1 MQKLHNYIENINRLF
16 QTGDA
21 TEHTYRGTFEV
32 LLNNI
37 IDNKDIVVANEPTRI
52 VNVGAPDYSIKKKD
66 IPIGY
71 IEAKD
76 IGADDLEGKKKN
88 KEQFDRY
95 KNAFDNLII
104 TDYMDFW
111 FYKSGELTNKI
122 KIAKIEDNKIVALE
136 ENFLLFINNIKSFTT
151 QISQT
156 ITSPSKLAKM
166 MAGKARLLQNVIERA
181 IISEDE
187 SDANNSLR
195 EQLEVF
201 KATLIHDI
209 TPESFADIY
218 AQTIAYGMFAARLHD
233 DTMDTFSR
241 QEAVFLIPKSNPFL
255 RGLFNYVSGAEC
267 DDRIIWIIDSLAEI
281 FLATDVKKLLDGF
294 SQKSGMND
302 PIIHFYETFLS
313 EYNPALR
320 KSRGVWYTPQAV
332 VNFIVRACDEVLKD
346 EFDLSDGLSD
356 ETKIKI
362 KVDDI
367 NAGYTKSGQK
377 IKKELEVHKVQ
388 ILDPATGTG
397 TFLAETI
404 KFIKKDFWG
413 GSWSSYVEE
422 HLIPRLN
429 GFELLMASYAMAH
442 LKLDLLL
449 LETGYKPSKE
459 QKRFNIFLTNSLE
472 EHHEQSGNLFA
483 SYLANESK
491 EADRVKKDVPVMVVM
506 GNPPY
511 SGESSNKN
519 DFIDKLLEDY
529 KKESD
534 GRKLQEK
541 NSKWLNDDYVKF
553 IRYSES
559 YIEKNEEGILGF
571 ITNHSYIDNPTFR
584 GMRYHLLKTFDKIY
598 IIDLHGNSKKK
609 ELCPDGSKD
618 ENIFD
623 IMQGVAIIIAI
634 KKKQKSKK
642 LAELYLCDIYGK
654 RDFKYHYLEKNS
666 LKSLPFEKIDYREPD
681 FYFFK
686 QNLELEEEYIKN
698 IDLNLLFPINGVG
711 ITTAHDSLAYQYK
724 REDVEEVVK
733 NIYELSCEDIKNKY
747 NKVSWDSRDGKVEF
761 CKKSIMQT
769 GINNEL
775 FVQVNFRPF
784 DYRWTYYTGIS
795 KGFIGWP
802 VEQVMKHFINKKN
815 IGLVFS
821 RQSIKHWNNIFITEL
836 IGEFN
841 LTGSAGSLGSGY
853 YHPLYLYPDENSLT
867 NEPVPNFNMDIIKDI
882 EKSLNLNFGNW
893 TLVQSLEKAGGTEV
907 PLPKEKIGVSEVLL
921 PKKEF
926 QALDLFDYIYAVL
939 HSPNYR
945 EKYKEFLKIDFPR
958 VPYPKPETFW
968 QLVSLGGKL
977 RSLHLLEDTSIDERI
992 IDIKGEGELL
1002 IKNSLNKKDFSIEDE
1017 KVELRL
1023 NDEVSVVN
1031 IPLVAWE
1038 FYIGGYQPAQ
1048 KWLKDRVGRV
1058 LNRADMKHYNRIINA
1073 LCKTDLI
1080 MKKIDEVL

>member
-16 QTGDA
+16 TTGNA
-21 TEHTYRGTFEV
+21 REHSYRGDLQD
-32 LLNNI
+32 LLNKI
-37 IDNKDIVVANEPTRI
+37 IDDKDIVVTNEPARI
-52 VNVGAPDYSIKKKD
+52 VNVGAPDYSITKKD

-76 IGADDLEGKKKN
+76 IN
-88 KEQFDRY
+88 KPLNSKDYTEQFDRY
-95 KNAFDNLII
+95 KNALDNLII

-111 FYKSGELTNKI
+111 FYKSGELINKI
-122 KIAKIEDNKIVALE
+122 KIAKIEDNKIVAVE
-136 ENFLLFINNIKSFTT
+136 ENFTLFINSIKSFTT

-233 DTMDTFSR
+233 TTMNTFTR

-377 IKKELEVHKVQ
+377 IKKEIEVHKVQ

-511 SGESSNKN
+511 SGHSSNKN

-534 GRKLQEK
+534 GSKLKEK
-541 NSKWLNDDYVKF
+541 NPKWLNDDYVKF

-559 YIEKNEEGILGF
+559 YIEKNQEGVLGF
-571 ITNHSYIDNPTFR
+571 ITNNSYINNPTFR

-598 IIDLHGNSKKK
+598 VIDLHGDSKKK
-609 ELCPDGSKD
+609 ETAPDGSKD
-618 ENIFD
+618 ENVFD

-634 KKKQKSKK
+634 KKKQKNKK
-642 LAELYLCDIYGK
+642 LVELYLCDIYGK
-654 RDFKYHYLEKNS
+654 RDFKYGFLTENS
-666 LKSLPFEKIDYREPD
+666 LKSLPFEKIEFKEPD
-681 FYFFK
+681 FYFKSQNFQKLIEYEKNFK
-686 QNLELEEEYIKN
+686 I
-698 IDLNLLFPINGVG
+698 
-711 ITTAHDSLAYQYK
+711 
-724 REDVEEVVK
+724 
-733 NIYELSCEDIKNKY
+733 
-747 NKVSWDSRDGKVEF
+747 
-761 CKKSIMQT
+761 
-769 GINNEL
+769 NEL
-775 FVQVNFRPF
+775 FTINSAGIVTARDGLVIDENEHKLKDRILNFYEDKEMILKENENFKIDKIRNNFSFDEKYIKMISHRIFDNKFIYYHSPF
-784 DYRWTYYTGIS
+784 IERDR
-795 KGFIGWP
+795 FN
-802 VEQVMKHFINKKN
+802 VMKHFNKNNLGIAISRQCQDDWKHIFISKN
-815 IGLVFS
+815 ITDL
-821 RQSIKHWNNIFITEL
+821 
-836 IGEFN
+836 N
-841 LTGSAGSLGSGY
+841 LTGTAGKFGSGY
-853 YHPLYLYPDENSLT
+853 LCPLYLYPDENSLT
-867 NEPVPNFNMDIIKDI
+867 NERTPN
-882 EKSLNLNFGNW
+882 LNLEIVNEIE
-893 TLVQSLEKAGGTEV
+893 EKLA
-907 PLPKEKIGVSEVLL
+907 LKFLNEKIEDSTTFAPIDIL
-921 PKKEF
+921 
-926 QALDLFDYIYAVL
+926 DYIYAVL
-939 HSPNYR
+939 HSPSYR

-977 RSLHLLEDTSIDERI
+977 RSLHLLEDTSLDERI

-1023 NDEVSVVN
+1023 NDEVSIVN

-1058 LNRADMKHYNRIINA
+1058 LSRADMKHYNRIINA

>member
-1 MQKLHNYIENINRLF
+1 
-16 QTGDA
+16 
-21 TEHTYRGTFEV
+21 
-32 LLNNI
+32 
-37 IDNKDIVVANEPTRI
+37 
-52 VNVGAPDYSIKKKD
+52 
-66 IPIGY
+66 
-71 IEAKD
+71 
-76 IGADDLEGKKKN
+76 
-88 KEQFDRY
+88 
-95 KNAFDNLII
+95 
-104 TDYMDFW
+104 
-111 FYKSGELTNKI
+111 
-122 KIAKIEDNKIVALE
+122 
-136 ENFLLFINNIKSFTT
+136 
-151 QISQT
+151 
-156 ITSPSKLAKM
+156 M
-166 MAGKARLLQNVIERA
+166 MAGKARLLQNVLERA
-181 IISEDE
+181 IKSEDE
-187 SDANNSLR
+187 SDANNSIR

-404 KFIKKDFWG
+404 NFIKKDFWG

-449 LETGYKPSKE
+449 LESGYKPSKE

-511 SGESSNKN
+511 AVSSSNKN
-519 DFIDKLLEDY
+519 EWIQNLIADY
-529 KKESD
+529 KKD
-534 GRKLQEK
+534 
-541 NSKWLNDDYVKF
+541 LNERNIQPLSDDYIKF
-553 IRYSES
+553 IRYGQH
-559 YIEKNEEGILGF
+559 YIEKNGEGILAYISNNSF
-571 ITNHSYIDNPTFR
+571 IDGIIHR
-584 GMRYHLLKTFDKIY
+584 QMRKSLLECFDKIY
-598 IIDLHGNSKKK
+598 ILDLHGNAKKK
-609 ELCPDGSKD
+609 EVSPDGSKD
-618 ENIFD
+618 ENVFD
-623 IMQGVAIIIAI
+623 IMQGVSINIFI

-642 LAELYLCDIYGK
+642 LADVYHYDLYGK
-654 RDFKYHYLEKNS
+654 RDFKYIFLDDNS
-666 LKSLPFEKIDYREPD
+666 LKTLKLDKLDYGEPNYFFVKKNFTEIKEYEKGFKLDELFLNNGTGFETQQDDLVISIDEYEIDNKKQELDNIVLKNEKIIR
-681 FYFFK
+681 
-686 QNLELEEEYIKN
+686 I
-698 IDLNLLFPINGVG
+698 I
-711 ITTAHDSLAYQYK
+711 S
-724 REDVEEVVK
+724 
-733 NIYELSCEDIKNKY
+733 DIKNATIE
-747 NKVSWDSRDGKVEF
+747 KV
-761 CKKSIMQT
+761 
-769 GINNEL
+769 L
-775 FVQVNFRPF
+775 FKLF
-784 DYRWTYYTGIS
+784 DYRYSLYS
-795 KGFIGWP
+795 KNSSGVMGRPKYELLKNMLKENFALLTTRLGTDGFT
-802 VEQVMKHFINKKN
+802 
-815 IGLVFS
+815 
-821 RQSIKHWNNIFITEL
+821 IFIS
-836 IGEFN
+836 N
-841 LTGSAGSLGSGY
+841 LPTAHKSATAY
-853 YHPLYLYPDENSLT
+853 DKTVCFPLYLYPDENSLT

-939 HSPNYR
+939 HSPSYR

-977 RSLHLLEDTSIDERI
+977 RSLHLLEDTSLDERI

-1002 IKNSLNKKDFSIEDE
+1002 IKNNKNKKDFSIEDE

-1023 NDEVSVVN
+1023 NDEVSIVN

>member
-16 QTGDA
+16 TTGNA
-21 TEHTYRGTFEV
+21 REHSYRGDLQD
-32 LLNNI
+32 LLNKI
-37 IDNKDIVVANEPTRI
+37 IDDKDIVVTNEPARI
-52 VNVGAPDYSIKKKD
+52 VNVGAPDYSITKKD

-76 IGADDLEGKKKN
+76 IN
-88 KEQFDRY
+88 KPLNSKDYTEQFDRY
-95 KNAFDNLII
+95 KNALDNLII

-122 KIAKIEDNKIVALE
+122 QIAKIEDDKIVALE

-332 VNFIVRACDEVLKD
+332 VNFIVRACDEVLKS

-367 NAGYTKSGQK
+367 NSGYTKSGQK

-511 SGESSNKN
+511 AVSSSNKN
-519 DFIDKLLEDY
+519 EWIQNLIADY
-529 KKESD
+529 KKDLNE
-534 GRKLQEK
+534 RKINLD
-541 NSKWLNDDYVKF
+541 DDYIKF
-553 IRYSES
+553 IRYGQH
-559 YIEKNEEGILGF
+559 YIEKNGEGILAYISNNSF
-571 ITNHSYIDNPTFR
+571 IDGITHR
-584 GMRYHLLKTFDKIY
+584 QMRKSLLECFDKIY
-598 IIDLHGNSKKK
+598 ILDLHGNAKKK
-609 ELCPDGSKD
+609 EVSPDGSKD
-618 ENIFD
+618 ENVFD
-623 IMQGVAIIIAI
+623 IMQGVSINIFI

-642 LAELYLCDIYGK
+642 LADVYHYDLYGK
-654 RDFKYHYLEKNS
+654 RDFKYSFLDDNS
-666 LKSLPFEKIDYREPD
+666 LKTVKWDKLDYGEPNYFFVKKNFTEIKEYEKGFKLDELFLNNGTGFETQQDDLVISIDEYEIDNKKQELDNIVLKNEKIIR
-681 FYFFK
+681 
-686 QNLELEEEYIKN
+686 I
-698 IDLNLLFPINGVG
+698 I
-711 ITTAHDSLAYQYK
+711 S
-724 REDVEEVVK
+724 
-733 NIYELSCEDIKNKY
+733 DIKNATIE
-747 NKVSWDSRDGKVEF
+747 KV
-761 CKKSIMQT
+761 
-769 GINNEL
+769 L
-775 FVQVNFRPF
+775 FKLF
-784 DYRWTYYTGIS
+784 DYRYSLYS
-795 KGFIGWP
+795 KNSSGVMGRPKYELLKNMLKENFALLTTRLGTDGFT
-802 VEQVMKHFINKKN
+802 
-815 IGLVFS
+815 
-821 RQSIKHWNNIFITEL
+821 IFIS
-836 IGEFN
+836 N
-841 LTGSAGSLGSGY
+841 LPTAHKSATAY
-853 YHPLYLYPDENSLT
+853 DKTVCFPLYLYPDENSLT

-907 PLPKEKIGVSEVLL
+907 PLPKEKIGGSEVLL

-939 HSPNYR
+939 HSPSYR

-977 RSLHLLEDTSIDERI
+977 RSLHLLEDTSLDERI

>member
-16 QTGDA
+16 VTGNA
-21 TEHTYRGTFEV
+21 REHSYRGDLQD
-32 LLNNI
+32 LLNKI
-37 IDNKDIVVANEPTRI
+37 IDDKDIVVTNEPARI
-52 VNVGAPDYSIKKKD
+52 VNVGAPDYSITKKD

-76 IGADDLEGKKKN
+76 IN
-88 KEQFDRY
+88 KPLNSKDYTEQFDRY
-95 KNAFDNLII
+95 KNALDNLII

-136 ENFLLFINNIKSFTT
+136 ENFTLFINSIKSFTT

-181 IISEDE
+181 IKSEDE

-367 NAGYTKSGQK
+367 NSGYTKSGQK
-377 IKKELEVHKVQ
+377 IKKEIEVHKVQ

-472 EHHEQSGNLFA
+472 EHHESSGNLFA

-511 SGESSNKN
+511 AVSSSNKN
-519 DFIDKLLEDY
+519 QWIQNLIADY
-529 KKESD
+529 KKNLNE
-534 GRKLQEK
+534 RKINLD
-541 NSKWLNDDYVKF
+541 DDYIKF
-553 IRYSES
+553 IRYGQH
-559 YIEKNEEGILGF
+559 YIEKNGEGILAYISNNSF
-571 ITNHSYIDNPTFR
+571 IDGITHR
-584 GMRYHLLKTFDKIY
+584 QMRKSLLECFDKIY
-598 IIDLHGNSKKK
+598 ILDLHGNAKKK
-609 ELCPDGSKD
+609 ETAPDGSKD
-618 ENIFD
+618 ENVFD
-623 IMQGVAIIIAI
+623 IMQGVSINIFI

-642 LAELYLCDIYGK
+642 LADVYHYDLYGK
-654 RDFKYHYLEKNS
+654 RDFKYSFLDDNS
-666 LKSLPFEKIDYREPD
+666 LKTVKWDKLDYGEPNYFFVKKNFTEIKEYEKGFKLDELFLNNGTGFETQQDDLVISIDEYEIDNKKQELDNIVLKNEKIIR
-681 FYFFK
+681 
-686 QNLELEEEYIKN
+686 I
-698 IDLNLLFPINGVG
+698 I
-711 ITTAHDSLAYQYK
+711 S
-724 REDVEEVVK
+724 
-733 NIYELSCEDIKNKY
+733 DIKNATIE
-747 NKVSWDSRDGKVEF
+747 KV
-761 CKKSIMQT
+761 
-769 GINNEL
+769 L
-775 FVQVNFRPF
+775 FKLF
-784 DYRWTYYTGIS
+784 DYRYSLYS
-795 KGFIGWP
+795 KNSSGVMGRPKYELLKNMLKENFALLTTRLGTDGFT
-802 VEQVMKHFINKKN
+802 
-815 IGLVFS
+815 
-821 RQSIKHWNNIFITEL
+821 IFIS
-836 IGEFN
+836 N
-841 LTGSAGSLGSGY
+841 LPTAHKSATAY
-853 YHPLYLYPDENSLT
+853 DKTVCFPLYLYPDENSLT
-867 NEPVPNFNMDIIKDI
+867 NETVPNFNMDIIKDI

-907 PLPKEKIGVSEVLL
+907 PLPKEKIGGSEVLL

-939 HSPNYR
+939 HSPSYR

-977 RSLHLLEDTSIDERI
+977 RSLHLLEDTSLDERI

-1080 MKKIDEVL
+1080 MKK

>member
-16 QTGDA
+16 TTGNA
-21 TEHTYRGTFEV
+21 REHSYRGDLQD
-32 LLNNI
+32 LLNKI
-37 IDNKDIVVANEPTRI
+37 IDDKDIVVTNEPARI
-52 VNVGAPDYSIKKKD
+52 VNVGAPDYSITKKD

-76 IGADDLEGKKKN
+76 IN
-88 KEQFDRY
+88 KPLNSKDYTEQFDRY
-95 KNAFDNLII
+95 KNALDNLII

-122 KIAKIEDNKIVALE
+122 QIAKIEDDKIVALE

-367 NAGYTKSGQK
+367 NSGYTKSGQK
-377 IKKELEVHKVQ
+377 IKKDIEVHKVQ

-511 SGESSNKN
+511 AVSSSNKN
-519 DFIDKLLEDY
+519 EWIQNLIADY
-529 KKESD
+529 KKDLNE
-534 GRKLQEK
+534 RKINLD
-541 NSKWLNDDYVKF
+541 DDYIKF
-553 IRYSES
+553 IRYGQH
-559 YIEKNEEGILGF
+559 YIEKNGEGILAYISNNSF
-571 ITNHSYIDNPTFR
+571 IDGITHR
-584 GMRYHLLKTFDKIY
+584 QMRKSLLECFDKIY
-598 IIDLHGNSKKK
+598 ILDLHGNSTKQ
-609 ELCPDGSKD
+609 EVSPDGSKD
-618 ENIFD
+618 ENVFD
-623 IMQGVAIIIAI
+623 IMQGVSINIFI

-642 LAELYLCDIYGK
+642 LADVYHYDLYGK
-654 RDFKYHYLEKNS
+654 RDFKYEFLSDNN
-666 LKSLPFEKIDYREPD
+666 LKSVNWNKLEYSEPN
-681 FYFFK
+681 YFF
-686 QNLELEEEYIKN
+686 
-698 IDLNLLFPINGVG
+698 
-711 ITTAHDSLAYQYK
+711 
-724 REDVEEVVK
+724 VK
-733 NIYELSCEDIKNKY
+733 KDFSEIESYENSFK
-747 NKVSWDSRDGKVEF
+747 
-761 CKKSIMQT
+761 T
-769 GINNEL
+769 NEL
-775 FVQVNFRPF
+775 FNIVNSGIQTKRDKLNIHFLEDDAKNTLNFLKEKSKIEIINKYELPKDGRDWELDLAIKDISNNDVVIFKEQYRPF
-784 DYRWTYYTGIS
+784 DYRYSFYTGNS
-795 KGFIGWP
+795 KGIVAYP
-802 VEQVMKHFINKKN
+802 RNIISKHFINKENFAICLMKQFFQDVAYN
-815 IGLVFS
+815 HCLITNVLVDERTMYS
-821 RQSIKHWNNIFITEL
+821 NRGGTYVL
-836 IGEFN
+836 
-841 LTGSAGSLGSGY
+841 
-853 YHPLYLYPDENSLT
+853 PMYLYQDENSLT
-867 NEPVPNFNMDIIKDI
+867 NERTPNLNLEIIKEIEEKLGLKFVNEKEQNSTTFAPIDI
-882 EKSLNLNFGNW
+882 L
-893 TLVQSLEKAGGTEV
+893 
-907 PLPKEKIGVSEVLL
+907 
-921 PKKEF
+921 
-926 QALDLFDYIYAVL
+926 DYIYAVL
-939 HSPNYR
+939 HSPSYR

-977 RSLHLLEDTSIDERI
+977 RSLHLLEDTSLDERI

-1002 IKNSLNKKDFSIEDE
+1002 IKNSLNKKDFSVEDE

-1048 KWLKDRVGRV
+1048 KWLKDRAGRV

>member
-16 QTGDA
+16 VTGNA
-21 TEHTYRGTFEV
+21 REHSYRGDLQD
-32 LLNNI
+32 LLNKI
-37 IDNKDIVVANEPTRI
+37 IDDKDIVVTNEPARI
-52 VNVGAPDYSIKKKD
+52 VNVGAPDYSITKKD

-76 IGADDLEGKKKN
+76 IN
-88 KEQFDRY
+88 KPLNSKDYTEQFDRY
-95 KNAFDNLII
+95 KNALDNLII

-122 KIAKIEDNKIVALE
+122 KIAKIEDDKIVALE

-233 DTMDTFSR
+233 DTMNTFTR

-511 SGESSNKN
+511 AVSSSNKN
-519 DFIDKLLEDY
+519 EWIQNLIADY
-529 KKESD
+529 KKNLNE
-534 GRKLQEK
+534 RKINLD
-541 NSKWLNDDYVKF
+541 DDYIKF
-553 IRYSES
+553 IRYGQH
-559 YIEKNEEGILGF
+559 YIEKNGEGILAYISNNSF
-571 ITNHSYIDNPTFR
+571 IDGITHR
-584 GMRYHLLKTFDKIY
+584 QMRKSLLECFDKIY
-598 IIDLHGNSKKK
+598 ILDLHGNAKKK
-609 ELCPDGSKD
+609 EIAPDGSKD
-618 ENIFD
+618 ENVFD
-623 IMQGVAIIIAI
+623 IMQGVSINIFI

-642 LAELYLCDIYGK
+642 LADVYHYDLYGK
-654 RDFKYHYLEKNS
+654 RDFKYEFLDENN
-666 LKSLPFEKIDYREPD
+666 LKTIKWDKLDYSEPN
-681 FYFFK
+681 YFFVK
-686 QNLELEEEYIKN
+686 KDFTDVKEYEKGFKLDELFLIYSSTIESAKDQVVINFEEKELYKVKHNFSTKN
-698 IDLNLLFPINGVG
+698 IDDLKQIYSISNDKIN
-711 ITTAHDSLAYQYK
+711 Q
-724 REDVEEVVK
+724 VK
-733 NIYELSCEDIKNKY
+733 NDIENTTI
-747 NKVSWDSRDGKVEF
+747 NKVDY
-761 CKKSIMQT
+761 
-769 GINNEL
+769 
-775 FVQVNFRPF
+775 RPF
-784 DYRWTYYTGIS
+784 DSRYILYSENSQGVLWRPKVKVT
-795 KGFIGWP
+795 
-802 VEQVMKHFINKKN
+802 KHFLLNN
-815 IGLVFS
+815 IGIIFERGNKDKEF
-821 RQSIKHWNNIFITEL
+821 RQLFISE
-836 IGEFN
+836 N
-841 LTGSAGSLGSGY
+841 LSEVHLLGTMNSKAY
-853 YHPLYLYPDENSLT
+853 TAPLYLYPDENSLT
-867 NEPVPNFNMDIIKDI
+867 NERTPN
-882 EKSLNLNFGNW
+882 LNLEIVNEIE
-893 TLVQSLEKAGGTEV
+893 EKLGLKFV
-907 PLPKEKIGVSEVLL
+907 NEKIEDSTTFAPIDIL
-921 PKKEF
+921 
-926 QALDLFDYIYAVL
+926 DYIYAVL

-977 RSLHLLEDTSIDERI
+977 RSLHLLEDTSLDERI

-1002 IKNSLNKKDFSIEDE
+1002 IKNSLNKKDFSVEDE

>member
-16 QTGDA
+16 VTGNA
-21 TEHTYRGTFEV
+21 REHSYRGDLQD
-32 LLNNI
+32 LLNKI
-37 IDNKDIVVANEPTRI
+37 IDDKDIVVTNEPARI
-52 VNVGAPDYSIKKKD
+52 VNVGAPDYSITKKD

-76 IGADDLEGKKKN
+76 IN
-88 KEQFDRY
+88 KPLNSKDYTEQFDRY
-95 KNAFDNLII
+95 KNALDNLII

-122 KIAKIEDNKIVALE
+122 KIAKIEDDKIVALE

-233 DTMDTFSR
+233 DTMDTFTR

-281 FLATDVKKLLDGF
+281 FLATDIKKLLDGF

-332 VNFIVRACDEVLKD
+332 VNFIVRACDEVLKS
-346 EFDLSDGLSD
+346 EFALSDGLSD

-367 NAGYTKSGQK
+367 NSGYTKSGQK

-511 SGESSNKN
+511 AVSSSNKN
-519 DFIDKLLEDY
+519 EWIQNLIADY
-529 KKESD
+529 KKNLNE
-534 GRKLQEK
+534 RKINLD
-541 NSKWLNDDYVKF
+541 DDYIKF
-553 IRYSES
+553 IRYGQH
-559 YIEKNEEGILGF
+559 YIEKNGEGILAYISNNSF
-571 ITNHSYIDNPTFR
+571 IDGITHR
-584 GMRYHLLKTFDKIY
+584 QMRKSLLECFDKIY
-598 IIDLHGNSKKK
+598 ILDLHGNAKKK
-609 ELCPDGSKD
+609 EVSPDGSKD
-618 ENIFD
+618 ENVFD
-623 IMQGVAIIIAI
+623 IMQGVSINIFV
-634 KKKQKSKK
+634 KKKSNSKK
-642 LAELYLCDIYGK
+642 LADVYHYDLYGK
-654 RDFKYHYLEKNS
+654 RDFKYDFLSVNN
-666 LKSLPFEKIDYREPD
+666 LKSVNWNKLVCSEPN
-681 FYFFK
+681 FYFISL
-686 QNLELEEEYIKN
+686 NLEIDKDYKEGISLTELFHIYSTGFETQRDKASIFFSTEELENTINIFQANESEQIRTILKLEEDGRDWKIEYAK
-698 IDLNLLFPINGVG
+698 
-711 ITTAHDSLAYQYK
+711 K
-724 REDVEEVVK
+724 
-733 NIYELSCEDIKNKY
+733 DI
-747 NKVSWDSRDGKVEF
+747 E
-761 CKKSIMQT
+761 
-769 GINNEL
+769 
-775 FVQVNFRPF
+775 
-784 DYRWTYYTGIS
+784 
-795 KGFIGWP
+795 KGFIATKIQFKPFDFRYIPYTGNSKGIMAYP
-802 VEQVMKHFINKKN
+802 RQEIAKHILRENIALISPRFFKEDPSIFASKLFTAHKVLSAYDKNFI
-815 IGLVFS
+815 F
-821 RQSIKHWNNIFITEL
+821 
-836 IGEFN
+836 
-841 LTGSAGSLGSGY
+841 
-853 YHPLYLYPDENSLT
+853 PLYLYPDENSLT
-867 NEPVPNFNMDIIKDI
+867 NERTPN
-882 EKSLNLNFGNW
+882 LNLEI
-893 TLVQSLEKAGGTEV
+893 VKEIEEKLGLKFV
-907 PLPKEKIGVSEVLL
+907 NEKIEDFTTFAPIDIL
-921 PKKEF
+921 
-926 QALDLFDYIYAVL
+926 DYIYAVL

-968 QLVSLGGKL
+968 PLVTLGGKL
-977 RSLHLLEDTSIDERI
+977 RSLHLLEDISLDERI

>member
-16 QTGDA
+16 TTGNA
-21 TEHTYRGTFEV
+21 REHSYRGDLQD
-32 LLNNI
+32 LLNKI
-37 IDNKDIVVANEPTRI
+37 IDDKDIVVTNEPARI
-52 VNVGAPDYSIKKKD
+52 VNVGAPDYSITKKD

-76 IGADDLEGKKKN
+76 IN
-88 KEQFDRY
+88 KPLNSKDYTEQFDRY
-95 KNAFDNLII
+95 KNALDNLII

-122 KIAKIEDNKIVALE
+122 QIAKIEDNKIVALE

-181 IISEDE
+181 IKSEDE

-332 VNFIVRACDEVLKD
+332 VNFIVRACDEVLKS

-367 NAGYTKSGQK
+367 NSGYTKSGQK

-511 SGESSNKN
+511 AVSSSNKN
-519 DFIDKLLEDY
+519 EWIQNLIADY
-529 KKESD
+529 KKNLNE
-534 GRKLQEK
+534 RKINLD
-541 NSKWLNDDYVKF
+541 DDYIKF
-553 IRYSES
+553 IRYGQH
-559 YIEKNEEGILGF
+559 YIEKNGEGILAYISNNSF
-571 ITNHSYIDNPTFR
+571 IDGITHR
-584 GMRYHLLKTFDKIY
+584 QMRKSLLECFDKIY
-598 IIDLHGNSKKK
+598 ILDLHGNSKKK
-609 ELCPDGSKD
+609 ETAPDGSKD
-618 ENIFD
+618 ENVFD
-623 IMQGVAIIIAI
+623 IMQGVSINIFI

-642 LAELYLCDIYGK
+642 LADVYHYDLYGK
-654 RDFKYHYLEKNS
+654 RDFKYEFLSENNLKSVNWNKLEYAEPNYFFVKKDFTDIKEYEKGFKIDELLKVSVAGVETIRDSITIHFEENS
-666 LKSLPFEKIDYREPD
+666 LRKVIED
-681 FYFFK
+681 F
-686 QNLELEEEYIKN
+686 LELNENEIAK
-698 IDLNLLFPINGVG
+698 
-711 ITTAHDSLAYQYK
+711 
-724 REDVEEVVK
+724 
-733 NIYELSCEDIKNKY
+733 KY
-747 NKVSWDSRDGKVEF
+747 NTSDSRDWKIERAKTDV
-761 CKKSIMQT
+761 KNN
-769 GINNEL
+769 INNEM
-775 FVQVNFRPF
+775 VWQNVSYRPF
-784 DYRWTYYTGIS
+784 DIRKTFYTG
-795 KGFIGWP
+795 KQNGFVCNGRFN
-802 VEQVMKHFINKKN
+802 VMKHLLKNN
-815 IGLVFS
+815 IGFIAKRGFYNENSPVAFLTKYIS
-821 RQSIKHWNNIFITEL
+821 DRRGWSSPGMQGAESIF
-836 IGEFN
+836 
-841 LTGSAGSLGSGY
+841 
-853 YHPLYLYPDENSLT
+853 PLYLYPDENSLT
-867 NEPVPNFNMDIIKDI
+867 NERTPN
-882 EKSLNLNFGNW
+882 LNLEI
-893 TLVQSLEKAGGTEV
+893 VKEIEEKLGLKFV
-907 PLPKEKIGVSEVLL
+907 NEKIEDSTTFAPIDIL
-921 PKKEF
+921 
-926 QALDLFDYIYAVL
+926 DYIYAVL

-977 RSLHLLEDTSIDERI
+977 RSLHLLEDTSLDERI

-1058 LNRADMKHYNRIINA
+1058 LSRADMKHYNRIINA

>member
-1 MQKLHNYIENINRLF
+1 MIHKYTENINRLF
-16 QTGDA
+16 ATGNA
-21 TEHTYRGTFEV
+21 REHSYRGDLQD
-32 LLNNI
+32 LLNKI
-37 IDNKDIVVANEPTRI
+37 IDDKDIVVTNEPARI
-52 VNVGAPDYSIKKKD
+52 VNVGAPDYSITKKD

-76 IGADDLEGKKKN
+76 IN
-88 KEQFDRY
+88 KPLNSKDYTEQFDRY
-95 KNAFDNLII
+95 KNALDNLII

-122 KIAKIEDNKIVALE
+122 QIAKIEDNKIVAIE
-136 ENFLLFINNIKSFTT
+136 ENFTLFINSIKSFTT

-255 RGLFNYVSGAEC
+255 RGLFNYISGAEC

-313 EYNPALR
+313 EYNPSLR

-367 NAGYTKSGQK
+367 NSGYTKSGQK
-377 IKKELEVHKVQ
+377 IKKEIEVHKVQ

-449 LETGYKPSKE
+449 METGYKPTKE

-472 EHHEQSGNLFA
+472 EHHEQAGNLFA

-511 SGESSNKN
+511 AVSSSNKN
-519 DFIDKLLEDY
+519 EWIQNLIADY
-529 KKESD
+529 KKDLNE
-534 GRKLQEK
+534 RKINLD
-541 NSKWLNDDYVKF
+541 DDYIKF
-553 IRYSES
+553 IRYGQH
-559 YIEKNEEGILGF
+559 YIEKNGEGILAYISNNSF
-571 ITNHSYIDNPTFR
+571 IDGITHR
-584 GMRYHLLKTFDKIY
+584 QMRKSLLECFDKIY
-598 IIDLHGNSKKK
+598 ILDLHGNAKKK
-609 ELCPDGSKD
+609 ETAPDGSKD
-618 ENIFD
+618 ENVFD
-623 IMQGVAIIIAI
+623 IMQGVSINIFI

-642 LAELYLCDIYGK
+642 LADVYHYDLYGK
-654 RDFKYHYLEKNS
+654 RDFKYEFLDENNLKTIKWDKLDYSEPNYFFVKKNFADIKDYEKGFKIDDLFNIGS
-666 LKSLPFEKIDYREPD
+666 SGIETAKDKVIVQFDDEKITEVINDFKSL
-681 FYFFK
+681 
-686 QNLELEEEYIKN
+686 NEEELLKKYL
-698 IDLNLLFPINGVG
+698 IDIDKIN
-711 ITTAHDSLAYQYK
+711 Q
-724 REDVEEVVK
+724 VK
-733 NIYELSCEDIKNKY
+733 ND
-747 NKVSWDSRDGKVEF
+747 
-761 CKKSIMQT
+761 
-769 GINNEL
+769 INNATKVKML
-775 FVQVNFRPF
+775 YRPF
-784 DYRWTYYTGIS
+784 DIRYTAYSSNSQGVLWRPKTQI
-795 KGFIGWP
+795 
-802 VEQVMKHFINKKN
+802 MKHFMNSNLGLMVCKRQTSFDFQHILLTN
-815 IGLVFS
+815 ILSERCTVS
-821 RQSIKHWNNIFITEL
+821 LQT
-836 IGEFN
+836 GEVSYTF
-841 LTGSAGSLGSGY
+841 
-853 YHPLYLYPDENSLT
+853 PLYLYPDENSLT
-867 NEPVPNFNMDIIKDI
+867 NERTPN
-882 EKSLNLNFGNW
+882 LNLEIVNEIE
-893 TLVQSLEKAGGTEV
+893 EKLGLKFV
-907 PLPKEKIGVSEVLL
+907 NEKIEDSTTFAPIDIL
-921 PKKEF
+921 
-926 QALDLFDYIYAVL
+926 DYIYAVL
-939 HSPNYR
+939 HSPSYR

-977 RSLHLLEDTSIDERI
+977 RSLHLLEDTSLDERI

-1080 MKKIDEVL
+1080 MNKIDEVAKF

>member
-16 QTGDA
+16 VTGNA
-21 TEHTYRGTFEV
+21 REHSYRGDLQD
-32 LLNNI
+32 LLNKI
-37 IDNKDIVVANEPTRI
+37 IDDKDIVVTNEPARI
-52 VNVGAPDYSIKKKD
+52 VNVGAPDYSITKKD

-76 IGADDLEGKKKN
+76 IN
-88 KEQFDRY
+88 KPLNSKDYTEQFDRY
-95 KNAFDNLII
+95 KNALDNLII

-233 DTMDTFSR
+233 ETMDTFSR

-472 EHHEQSGNLFA
+472 EHHESSGNLFA

-511 SGESSNKN
+511 AVSSSNKN
-519 DFIDKLLEDY
+519 EWIQNLIADY
-529 KKESD
+529 KKDLNE
-534 GRKLQEK
+534 RKINLD
-541 NSKWLNDDYVKF
+541 DDYIKF
-553 IRYSES
+553 IRYGQH
-559 YIEKNEEGILGF
+559 YIEKNGEGILAYISNNSF
-571 ITNHSYIDNPTFR
+571 IDGITHR
-584 GMRYHLLKTFDKIY
+584 QMRKSLLECFDKIY
-598 IIDLHGNSKKK
+598 ILDLHGNAKKK
-609 ELCPDGSKD
+609 EVSPDGSKD
-618 ENIFD
+618 ENVFD
-623 IMQGVAIIIAI
+623 IMQGVSINIFI
-634 KKKQKSKK
+634 KKKTKSKK
-642 LAELYLCDIYGK
+642 LADVYHYDLYGK
-654 RDFKYHYLEKNS
+654 RDFKYEFLDDNS
-666 LKSLPFEKIDYREPD
+666 LKTVKWEKLDYSEPN
-681 FYFFK
+681 YFFVK
-686 QNLELEEEYIKN
+686 KDFTEIKEYEKGFKISDLFILKNAGSATGKDALFVDETKENLIKKLN
-698 IDLNLLFPINGVG
+698 I
-711 ITTAHDSLAYQYK
+711 
-724 REDVEEVVK
+724 E
-733 NIYELSCEDIKNKY
+733 NIEFNENNIVKY
-747 NKVSWDSRDGKVEF
+747 NYRVFDNHYFLYDNKLIQRLRENLMK
-761 CKKSIMQT
+761 
-769 GINNEL
+769 
-775 FVQVNFRPF
+775 NFRF
-784 DYRWTYYTGIS
+784 ENIALIS
-795 KGFIGWP
+795 TKI
-802 VEQVMKHFINKKN
+802 
-815 IGLVFS
+815 LS
-821 RQSIKHWNNIFITEL
+821 SQS
-836 IGEFN
+836 
-841 LTGSAGSLGSGY
+841 Y
-853 YHPLYLYPDENSLT
+853 YHSFLTKLISDRCVISNKGQEANYLFPLYLYPDENSLT

-893 TLVQSLEKAGGTEV
+893 TFSQRVQSTRVQSLEKIGGTEV
-907 PLPKEKIGVSEVLL
+907 PLPKEKAGGTEVLLPKEKAGESEVLL

-977 RSLHLLEDTSIDERI
+977 RSLHLLEDTSLDERI

>member
-16 QTGDA
+16 VTGNA
-21 TEHTYRGTFEV
+21 REHSYRGDLQD
-32 LLNNI
+32 LLNKI
-37 IDNKDIVVANEPTRI
+37 IDDKDIVVTNEPARI
-52 VNVGAPDYSIKKKD
+52 VNVGAPDYSITKKD

-76 IGADDLEGKKKN
+76 IN
-88 KEQFDRY
+88 KPLNSKDYTEQFDRY
-95 KNAFDNLII
+95 KNALDNLII

-122 KIAKIEDNKIVALE
+122 AIAKIEDDKIVAVE

-181 IISEDE
+181 IISQDE

-233 DTMDTFSR
+233 ETMNTFTR

-346 EFDLSDGLSD
+346 EFALSDGLSD

-511 SGESSNKN
+511 AVSSSNKN
-519 DFIDKLLEDY
+519 DWIQNLIADY
-529 KKESD
+529 KKD
-534 GRKLQEK
+534 
-541 NSKWLNDDYVKF
+541 LNERNIQPLSDDYIKF
-553 IRYSES
+553 IRYGQH
-559 YIEKNEEGILGF
+559 YIEKNGEGILAYISNNSF
-571 ITNHSYIDNPTFR
+571 IDGIIHR
-584 GMRYHLLKTFDKIY
+584 QMRKSLLECFDKIY
-598 IIDLHGNSKKK
+598 ILDLHGNAKKK
-609 ELCPDGSKD
+609 EVSPDGSKD
-618 ENIFD
+618 ENVFD
-623 IMQGVAIIIAI
+623 IMQGVSINIFI

-642 LAELYLCDIYGK
+642 LADVYHYDLYGK
-654 RDFKYHYLEKNS
+654 RDFKYSFLDDNS
-666 LKSLPFEKIDYREPD
+666 LKTIKWEKLDYSEPN
-681 FYFFK
+681 YFF
-686 QNLELEEEYIKN
+686 
-698 IDLNLLFPINGVG
+698 
-711 ITTAHDSLAYQYK
+711 
-724 REDVEEVVK
+724 VK
-733 NIYELSCEDIKNKY
+733 KDFTDIKEYEKGFKISDLFILKNAGSATGKDALFVDETKENLIKKLNIENIEFNENNIVKY
-747 NKVSWDSRDGKVEF
+747 NYRVFDNHYFLYDNKLIQRLRENLMK
-761 CKKSIMQT
+761 
-769 GINNEL
+769 
-775 FVQVNFRPF
+775 NFRF
-784 DYRWTYYTGIS
+784 ENIALIS
-795 KGFIGWP
+795 TKI
-802 VEQVMKHFINKKN
+802 
-815 IGLVFS
+815 LS
-821 RQSIKHWNNIFITEL
+821 SQS
-836 IGEFN
+836 
-841 LTGSAGSLGSGY
+841 Y
-853 YHPLYLYPDENSLT
+853 YHSFLTKLISDRCVISNKGQEANYLFPLYLYPDENSLT

-893 TLVQSLEKAGGTEV
+893 TFSQRVQSTRVQSLEKAGGTEV
-907 PLPKEKIGVSEVLL
+907 PLPKE
-921 PKKEF
+921 EF

-939 HSPNYR
+939 HSPSYR

-977 RSLHLLEDTSIDERI
+977 RSLHLLEDTSLDERI

>member
-16 QTGDA
+16 VTGNA
-21 TEHTYRGTFEV
+21 REHSYRGDLQD
-32 LLNNI
+32 LLNKI
-37 IDNKDIVVANEPTRI
+37 IDDKDIVVTNEPARI
-52 VNVGAPDYSIKKKD
+52 VNVGAPDYSITKKD

-76 IGADDLEGKKKN
+76 IN
-88 KEQFDRY
+88 KPLNSKDYTEQFDRY
-95 KNAFDNLII
+95 KNALDNLII

-367 NAGYTKSGQK
+367 NSGYTKSGQK

-511 SGESSNKN
+511 AVSSSNKN
-519 DFIDKLLEDY
+519 EWIQNLIADYKKNLNERKINLDDDYIKFIRFSQWKLLEQKNKNLLDDKTDGIMAFITNNSFLSGKSHSKMRESLYKAFDEIYILNLHGNNDEDPANDKNVFDIKSGVCISFFIKNKNLESSKEVNYFSTLESNIFSRESKFELLQKGFNNIQWKKLTISSPNFWFTNKVFNNIEYENFISIDSIFLNFSTAISTNNDNFCIHYSEKELVELYDDCRTLKEDEIRIKYSVKEDSRDWVLSSAIQDFVHNFNPIKISYKPFDFRFTSYSTNGFIAYPRPNTSKHVIRDNLSIYFTKQVILQDNKFTHAFIGESLCDNRFMLSNKNLANIAPLYLFNKNELENTEEKVPNFTMKFKNLISSKEYSNSSPEEILSYIYAILYSPTYRDRYYEYLKIDY
-529 KKESD
+529 PKIPFTDNLDTFLKLSKIGKELIDLHLMKNIPSYED
-534 GRKLQEK
+534 IFLDFTSNG
-541 NSKWLNDDYVKF
+541 NSKNCSFIIKNMQSKERYKNQKIFLNDD
-553 IRYSES
+553 
-559 YIEKNEEGILGF
+559 
-571 ITNHSYIDNPTFR
+571 
-584 GMRYHLLKTFDKIY
+584 IY
-598 IIDLHGNSKKK
+598 IS
-609 ELCPDGSKD
+609 
-618 ENIFD
+618 
-623 IMQGVAIIIAI
+623 GVTEAIW
-634 KKKQKSKK
+634 
-642 LAELYLCDIYGK
+642 
-654 RDFKYHYLEKNS
+654 N
-666 LKSLPFEKIDYREPD
+666 
-681 FYFFK
+681 
-686 QNLELEEEYIKN
+686 
-698 IDLNLLFPINGVG
+698 
-711 ITTAHDSLAYQYK
+711 YK
-724 REDVEEVVK
+724 
-733 NIYELSCEDIKNKY
+733 
-747 NKVSWDSRDGKVEF
+747 
-761 CKKSIMQT
+761 
-769 GINNEL
+769 
-775 FVQVNFRPF
+775 
-784 DYRWTYYTGIS
+784 
-795 KGFIGWP
+795 
-802 VEQVMKHFINKKN
+802 
-815 IGLVFS
+815 
-821 RQSIKHWNNIFITEL
+821 
-836 IGEFN
+836 
-841 LTGSAGSLGSGY
+841 
-853 YHPLYLYPDENSLT
+853 
-867 NEPVPNFNMDIIKDI
+867 
-882 EKSLNLNFGNW
+882 
-893 TLVQSLEKAGGTEV
+893 
-907 PLPKEKIGVSEVLL
+907 
-921 PKKEF
+921 
-926 QALDLFDYIYAVL
+926 
-939 HSPNYR
+939 
-945 EKYKEFLKIDFPR
+945 
-958 VPYPKPETFW
+958 
-968 QLVSLGGKL
+968 
-977 RSLHLLEDTSIDERI
+977 
-992 IDIKGEGELL
+992 
-1002 IKNSLNKKDFSIEDE
+1002 
-1017 KVELRL
+1017 
-1023 NDEVSVVN
+1023 
-1031 IPLVAWE
+1031 
-1038 FYIGGYQPAQ
+1038 IGGYQVLD
-1048 KWLKDRVGRV
+1048 KWIKGSS
-1058 LNRADMKHYNRIINA
+1058 KSGSRIDKELTREDFEHLIDI
-1073 LCKTDLI
+1073 CQIIKKTIELENNLR
-1080 MKKIDEVL
+1080 IDFDSFE

>member
-16 QTGDA
+16 TTGNA
-21 TEHTYRGTFEV
+21 REHSYRGDLQD
-32 LLNNI
+32 LLNKI
-37 IDNKDIVVANEPTRI
+37 IDDKDIVVTNEPARI
-52 VNVGAPDYSIKKKD
+52 VNVGAPDYSITKKD

-76 IGADDLEGKKKN
+76 IN
-88 KEQFDRY
+88 KPLNSKDYTEQFDRY
-95 KNAFDNLII
+95 KNALDNLII

-233 DTMDTFSR
+233 TTMNTFTR

-367 NAGYTKSGQK
+367 NSGYTKSGQK

-511 SGESSNKN
+511 AVSSSNKN
-519 DFIDKLLEDY
+519 EWIQNLIADY
-529 KKESD
+529 KKNLNE
-534 GRKLQEK
+534 RKINLD
-541 NSKWLNDDYVKF
+541 DDYIKF
-553 IRYSES
+553 IRYGQH
-559 YIEKNEEGILGF
+559 YIEKNGEGILAYISNNSF
-571 ITNHSYIDNPTFR
+571 IDGITHR
-584 GMRYHLLKTFDKIY
+584 QMRKSLLECFDKIY
-598 IIDLHGNSKKK
+598 ILDLHGNAKKK
-609 ELCPDGSKD
+609 ETAPDGSKD
-618 ENIFD
+618 ENVFD
-623 IMQGVAIIIAI
+623 IMQGVSINIFI

-642 LAELYLCDIYGK
+642 LADVYHYDLYGK
-654 RDFKYHYLEKNS
+654 RDFKSSFLDDNS
-666 LKSLPFEKIDYREPD
+666 LKTIKWEKLDYSEPN
-681 FYFFK
+681 YFFVK
-686 QNLELEEEYIKN
+686 KDFADIKEYEKGFKVDELMNIFVSGIESVRDRLTIHFNKEELKEVVNDFKDLSEEEISIKYSTEDARDWKISRAKEDIINN
-698 IDLNLLFPINGVG
+698 IDKEKCWQKI
-711 ITTAHDSLAYQYK
+711 SY
-724 REDVEEVVK
+724 
-733 NIYELSCEDIKNKY
+733 
-747 NKVSWDSRDGKVEF
+747 
-761 CKKSIMQT
+761 
-769 GINNEL
+769 
-775 FVQVNFRPF
+775 RPF
-784 DYRWTYYTGIS
+784 DIRETFYSG
-795 KGFIGWP
+795 KQNGFVCNGRYN
-802 VEQVMKHFINKKN
+802 VMKHNLNPNFALQLTNKN
-815 IGLVFS
+815 
-821 RQSIKHWNNIFITEL
+821 RQL
-836 IGEFN
+836 
-841 LTGSAGSLGSGY
+841 SLGYCFISTFISDR
-853 YHPLYLYPDENSLT
+853 HLLDSAADSMKSIPLYLYPDENSLT
-867 NEPVPNFNMDIIKDI
+867 NERTPN
-882 EKSLNLNFGNW
+882 LNLEI
-893 TLVQSLEKAGGTEV
+893 VKEIEEKLGLKFV
-907 PLPKEKIGVSEVLL
+907 NEKIEDSTTFAPIDIL
-921 PKKEF
+921 
-926 QALDLFDYIYAVL
+926 DYIYAVL
-939 HSPNYR
+939 HSPSYR

-977 RSLHLLEDTSIDERI
+977 RSLHLLEDTSLDERI

>member
-16 QTGDA
+16 VTGNA
-21 TEHTYRGTFEV
+21 REHSYRGDLQD
-32 LLNNI
+32 LLNKI
-37 IDNKDIVVANEPTRI
+37 IDDKDIVVTNEPARI
-52 VNVGAPDYSIKKKD
+52 VNVGAPDYSITKKD

-76 IGADDLEGKKKN
+76 IN
-88 KEQFDRY
+88 KPLNSKDYTEQFDRY
-95 KNAFDNLII
+95 KNALDNLII

-332 VNFIVRACDEVLKD
+332 VNFIVRACDEVLKS

-367 NAGYTKSGQK
+367 NSGYTKSGQK

-472 EHHEQSGNLFA
+472 EHHESSGNLFA

-511 SGESSNKN
+511 AVSSSNKN
-519 DFIDKLLEDY
+519 EWIQNLIADY
-529 KKESD
+529 KKDLNE
-534 GRKLQEK
+534 RKINLD
-541 NSKWLNDDYVKF
+541 DDYIKF
-553 IRYSES
+553 IRYGQY
-559 YIEKNEEGILGF
+559 YIEKNGEGILAYISNNSF
-571 ITNHSYIDNPTFR
+571 IDGITHR
-584 GMRYHLLKTFDKIY
+584 QMRKSLLECFDKIY
-598 IIDLHGNSKKK
+598 ILDLHGNAKKK
-609 ELCPDGSKD
+609 ETAPDGSKD
-618 ENIFD
+618 ENVFD
-623 IMQGVAIIIAI
+623 IMQGVSINIFI

-642 LAELYLCDIYGK
+642 LAEVYQYDLYGK
-654 RDFKYHYLEKNS
+654 RDFKYSFLDENNLKTIKWEK
-666 LKSLPFEKIDYREPD
+666 LDYSEPN
-681 FYFFK
+681 YFFVKKDFGDIKEYEKGFKVDDLFLERVSGVETVRDKLTIHFNKEELKEVVNDFKDLSEEEIATKYSTEDARDWKISRAKEDIINNIDKEKCWQTISYRLFDTRETFYSGK
-686 QNLELEEEYIKN
+686 QNG
-698 IDLNLLFPINGVG
+698 FVCNG
-711 ITTAHDSLAYQYK
+711 
-724 REDVEEVVK
+724 RF
-733 NIYELSCEDIKNKY
+733 N
-747 NKVSWDSRDGKVEF
+747 
-761 CKKSIMQT
+761 
-769 GINNEL
+769 
-775 FVQVNFRPF
+775 
-784 DYRWTYYTGIS
+784 
-795 KGFIGWP
+795 
-802 VEQVMKHFINKKN
+802 VMKHM
-815 IGLVFS
+815 
-821 RQSIKHWNNIFITEL
+821 IKNNIAIILPRICKGMEGFKHGFLSRHIVDRAF
-836 IGEFN
+836 GDAFS
-841 LTGSAGSLGSGY
+841 GAGTNVF
-853 YHPLYLYPDENSLT
+853 PLYLYPDENSLT

-893 TLVQSLEKAGGTEV
+893 TFSQRVQSTRVQSLEKAGGTEV
-907 PLPKEKIGVSEVLL
+907 LL
-921 PKKEF
+921 PKDEF

-939 HSPNYR
+939 HSPSYR

-968 QLVSLGGKL
+968 QLVSLGAKL
-977 RSLHLLEDTSIDERI
+977 RSLHLLEDTSLDERI

>member
-16 QTGDA
+16 VTGNA
-21 TEHTYRGTFEV
+21 REHSYRGDLQD
-32 LLNNI
+32 LLNKI
-37 IDNKDIVVANEPTRI
+37 IDDKDIVVTNEPARI
-52 VNVGAPDYSIKKKD
+52 VNVGAPDYSITKKD

-76 IGADDLEGKKKN
+76 IN
-88 KEQFDRY
+88 KPLNSKDYTEQFDRY
-95 KNAFDNLII
+95 KNALDNLII

-122 KIAKIEDNKIVALE
+122 QIAKIEDNKIVALE
-136 ENFLLFINNIKSFTT
+136 ENFTLFINSIKSFTT

-187 SDANNSLR
+187 SDANNSKR

-233 DTMDTFSR
+233 TTMNTFTR

-346 EFDLSDGLSD
+346 EFALSDGLSD

-377 IKKELEVHKVQ
+377 IKKEIEVHKVQ

-413 GSWSSYVEE
+413 GSWSSYVED

-511 SGESSNKN
+511 AVSSSNKN
-519 DFIDKLLEDY
+519 EWIQNLIADY
-529 KKESD
+529 KKDLNE
-534 GRKLQEK
+534 RKINLD
-541 NSKWLNDDYVKF
+541 DDYIKF
-553 IRYSES
+553 IRYGQH
-559 YIEKNEEGILGF
+559 YIEKNGEGILAYISNNSF
-571 ITNHSYIDNPTFR
+571 IDGIIHR
-584 GMRYHLLKTFDKIY
+584 QMRKSLLECFDKIY
-598 IIDLHGNSKKK
+598 ILDLHGNAKKK
-609 ELCPDGSKD
+609 ETAPDGSKD
-618 ENIFD
+618 ENVFD
-623 IMQGVAIIIAI
+623 IMQGVSINIFI

-642 LAELYLCDIYGK
+642 LADVYHYDLYGK
-654 RDFKYHYLEKNS
+654 RDFKYSFLDDNS
-666 LKSLPFEKIDYREPD
+666 LKTVKWDKLDYGEPN
-681 FYFFK
+681 YFF
-686 QNLELEEEYIKN
+686 
-698 IDLNLLFPINGVG
+698 V
-711 ITTAHDSLAYQYK
+711 
-724 REDVEEVVK
+724 
-733 NIYELSCEDIKNKY
+733 
-747 NKVSWDSRDGKVEF
+747 
-761 CKKSIMQT
+761 
-769 GINNEL
+769 
-775 FVQVNFRPF
+775 
-784 DYRWTYYTGIS
+784 
-795 KGFIGWP
+795 
-802 VEQVMKHFINKKN
+802 KKN
-815 IGLVFS
+815 FTE
-821 RQSIKHWNNIFITEL
+821 IKYF
-836 IGEFN
+836 
-841 LTGSAGSLGSGY
+841 
-853 YHPLYLYPDENSLT
+853 
-867 NEPVPNFNMDIIKDI
+867 
-882 EKSLNLNFGNW
+882 
-893 TLVQSLEKAGGTEV
+893 
-907 PLPKEKIGVSEVLL
+907 
-921 PKKEF
+921 
-926 QALDLFDYIYAVL
+926 
-939 HSPNYR
+939 
-945 EKYKEFLKIDFPR
+945 
-958 VPYPKPETFW
+958 
-968 QLVSLGGKL
+968 
-977 RSLHLLEDTSIDERI
+977 
-992 IDIKGEGELL
+992 
-1002 IKNSLNKKDFSIEDE
+1002 
-1017 KVELRL
+1017 
-1023 NDEVSVVN
+1023 
-1031 IPLVAWE
+1031 
-1038 FYIGGYQPAQ
+1038 
-1048 KWLKDRVGRV
+1048 
-1058 LNRADMKHYNRIINA
+1058 
-1073 LCKTDLI
+1073 
-1080 MKKIDEVL
+1080 

>member
-1 MQKLHNYIENINRLF
+1 MIHKYTENINRLF
-16 QTGDA
+16 ATGNA
-21 TEHTYRGTFEV
+21 REHSYRGDLQD
-32 LLNNI
+32 LLNKI
-37 IDNKDIVVANEPTRI
+37 IDDKDIVVTNEPARI
-52 VNVGAPDYSIKKKD
+52 VNVGAPDYSITKKD

-76 IGADDLEGKKKN
+76 IN
-88 KEQFDRY
+88 KPLNSKDYTEQFDRY
-95 KNAFDNLII
+95 KNALDNLII

-122 KIAKIEDNKIVALE
+122 QIAKIEDNKIVAIE
-136 ENFLLFINNIKSFTT
+136 ENFTLFINSIKSFTT

-209 TPESFADIY
+209 TPDSFADIY

-233 DTMDTFSR
+233 DTMDTFTR

-377 IKKELEVHKVQ
+377 IKKEIEVHKVQ

-449 LETGYKPSKE
+449 METGYKPTKE

-511 SGESSNKN
+511 AVSSSNKN
-519 DFIDKLLEDY
+519 EWIQNLIADY
-529 KKESD
+529 KKDLNE
-534 GRKLQEK
+534 RKINLD
-541 NSKWLNDDYVKF
+541 DDYIKF
-553 IRYSES
+553 IRYGQH
-559 YIEKNEEGILGF
+559 YIEKNGEGILAYISNNSF
-571 ITNHSYIDNPTFR
+571 IDGITHR
-584 GMRYHLLKTFDKIY
+584 QMRKSLLECFDKIY
-598 IIDLHGNSKKK
+598 ILDLHGNAKKK
-609 ELCPDGSKD
+609 EVSPDGSKD
-618 ENIFD
+618 ENVFD
-623 IMQGVAIIIAI
+623 IMQGVSINIFI

-642 LAELYLCDIYGK
+642 LADVYHYDLYGK
-654 RDFKYHYLEKNS
+654 RDFKYEFLSDNNLKSVNWNKLEYAEPNYFFVKKDFTDIKEYEKGFKIDELLKVSVAGVETIRDSITIHFEENS
-666 LKSLPFEKIDYREPD
+666 LRKVIED
-681 FYFFK
+681 FLK
-686 QNLELEEEYIKN
+686 
-698 IDLNLLFPINGVG
+698 LNENEI
-711 ITTAHDSLAYQYK
+711 AK
-724 REDVEEVVK
+724 
-733 NIYELSCEDIKNKY
+733 KY
-747 NKVSWDSRDGKVEF
+747 NTSDSRDWKIERAKADV
-761 CKKSIMQT
+761 KNN
-769 GINNEL
+769 INNEM
-775 FVQVNFRPF
+775 VWQNVSYRPF
-784 DYRWTYYTGIS
+784 DIRKTFYTG
-795 KGFIGWP
+795 KQNGFVCNGRFN
-802 VEQVMKHFINKKN
+802 VMKHLLKNN
-815 IGLVFS
+815 IGFIAKRGFYNENSPVAFLTKYIS
-821 RQSIKHWNNIFITEL
+821 DRRGWSSPGMQGAESIF
-836 IGEFN
+836 
-841 LTGSAGSLGSGY
+841 
-853 YHPLYLYPDENSLT
+853 PLYLYPDENSLT
-867 NEPVPNFNMDIIKDI
+867 NERTPN
-882 EKSLNLNFGNW
+882 LNLEIVNEIE
-893 TLVQSLEKAGGTEV
+893 EKLGLKFV
-907 PLPKEKIGVSEVLL
+907 NEKIEDSTTFAPIDIL
-921 PKKEF
+921 
-926 QALDLFDYIYAVL
+926 DYIYAVL
-939 HSPNYR
+939 HSPSYR

-977 RSLHLLEDTSIDERI
+977 RSLHLLEDTNLDERI

-1002 IKNSLNKKDFSIEDE
+1002 IKNSLNKKDFSIEDK

-1023 NDEVSVVN
+1023 NDEVSVLN

-1080 MKKIDEVL
+1080 MKKIDEVAKF

>member
-16 QTGDA
+16 VTGNA
-21 TEHTYRGTFEV
+21 REHSYRGDLQD
-32 LLNNI
+32 LLNKI
-37 IDNKDIVVANEPTRI
+37 IDDKDIVVTNEPARI
-52 VNVGAPDYSIKKKD
+52 VNVGAPDYSITKKD

-76 IGADDLEGKKKN
+76 IN
-88 KEQFDRY
+88 KPLNSKDYTEQFDRY
-95 KNAFDNLII
+95 KNALDNLII

-122 KIAKIEDNKIVALE
+122 KIAKIEDNKIVAVE

-367 NAGYTKSGQK
+367 NSGYTKSGQK

-404 KFIKKDFWG
+404 NFIKKDFWG

-449 LETGYKPSKE
+449 LESGYKPSKE

-511 SGESSNKN
+511 AVSSSNKN
-519 DFIDKLLEDY
+519 EWIQNLIADY
-529 KKESD
+529 KKD
-534 GRKLQEK
+534 
-541 NSKWLNDDYVKF
+541 LNERNIQPLSDDYIKF
-553 IRYSES
+553 IRYGQH
-559 YIEKNEEGILGF
+559 YIEKNGEGILAYISNNSF
-571 ITNHSYIDNPTFR
+571 IDGIIHR
-584 GMRYHLLKTFDKIY
+584 QMRKSLLECFDKIY
-598 IIDLHGNSKKK
+598 ILDLHGNAKKK
-609 ELCPDGSKD
+609 EVSPDGSKD
-618 ENIFD
+618 ENVFD
-623 IMQGVAIIIAI
+623 IMQGVSINIFI

-642 LAELYLCDIYGK
+642 LADVYHYDLYGK
-654 RDFKYHYLEKNS
+654 RDFKYSFLDDNS
-666 LKSLPFEKIDYREPD
+666 LKTIKWEKLDYSEPN
-681 FYFFK
+681 YFF
-686 QNLELEEEYIKN
+686 
-698 IDLNLLFPINGVG
+698 V
-711 ITTAHDSLAYQYK
+711 
-724 REDVEEVVK
+724 
-733 NIYELSCEDIKNKY
+733 
-747 NKVSWDSRDGKVEF
+747 
-761 CKKSIMQT
+761 
-769 GINNEL
+769 
-775 FVQVNFRPF
+775 
-784 DYRWTYYTGIS
+784 
-795 KGFIGWP
+795 
-802 VEQVMKHFINKKN
+802 
-815 IGLVFS
+815 
-821 RQSIKHWNNIFITEL
+821 
-836 IGEFN
+836 
-841 LTGSAGSLGSGY
+841 
-853 YHPLYLYPDENSLT
+853 
-867 NEPVPNFNMDIIKDI
+867 
-882 EKSLNLNFGNW
+882 
-893 TLVQSLEKAGGTEV
+893 
-907 PLPKEKIGVSEVLL
+907 
-921 PKKEF
+921 
-926 QALDLFDYIYAVL
+926 
-939 HSPNYR
+939 
-945 EKYKEFLKIDFPR
+945 
-958 VPYPKPETFW
+958 
-968 QLVSLGGKL
+968 
-977 RSLHLLEDTSIDERI
+977 
-992 IDIKGEGELL
+992 
-1002 IKNSLNKKDFSIEDE
+1002 KKDFKDIKEYKKGFKLDE
-1017 KVELRL
+1017 L
-1023 NDEVSVVN
+1023 
-1031 IPLVAWE
+1031 
-1038 FYIGGYQPAQ
+1038 F
-1048 KWLKDRVGRV
+1048 
-1058 LNRADMKHYNRIINA
+1058 IINNSGVS
-1073 LCKTDLI
+1073 TDRDSLFLEDNTEI
-1080 MKKIDEVL
+1080 L

>member
-16 QTGDA
+16 TTGNA
-21 TEHTYRGTFEV
+21 REHSYRGDLQD
-32 LLNNI
+32 LLNKI
-37 IDNKDIVVANEPTRI
+37 IDDKDIVVTNEPARI
-52 VNVGAPDYSIKKKD
+52 VNVGAPDYSITKKD

-76 IGADDLEGKKKN
+76 IN
-88 KEQFDRY
+88 KPLNSKDYTEQFDRY
-95 KNAFDNLII
+95 KNALDNLII

-122 KIAKIEDNKIVALE
+122 KIAKIEDNKIVAVE
-136 ENFLLFINNIKSFTT
+136 ENFTLFINSIKSFTT

-332 VNFIVRACDEVLKD
+332 VNFIVRACDEVLKS

-367 NAGYTKSGQK
+367 NSGYTKSGQK

-511 SGESSNKN
+511 AVSSSNKN
-519 DFIDKLLEDY
+519 EWIQNLIADY
-529 KKESD
+529 KKNLNE
-534 GRKLQEK
+534 RKINLD
-541 NSKWLNDDYVKF
+541 DDYIKF
-553 IRYSES
+553 IRYGQH
-559 YIEKNEEGILGF
+559 YIEKNGEGILAYISNNSF
-571 ITNHSYIDNPTFR
+571 IDGITHR
-584 GMRYHLLKTFDKIY
+584 QMRKSLLECFDKIY
-598 IIDLHGNSKKK
+598 ILDLHGNAKKK
-609 ELCPDGSKD
+609 EVSPDGSKD
-618 ENIFD
+618 ENVFD
-623 IMQGVAIIIAI
+623 IMQGVSINIFI

-642 LAELYLCDIYGK
+642 LAEVYQYDLYGK
-654 RDFKYHYLEKNS
+654 RDFKYEFLDENNLKTIKWEK
-666 LKSLPFEKIDYREPD
+666 LDYSEPN
-681 FYFFK
+681 YFFVK
-686 QNLELEEEYIKN
+686 KDFADIKEYEKGFKVDELMNIFVSGIESVRDRLTIHFNKEELKEVVNDFKDLSEEEIAIKYSTEDARDWKISRAKEDIINN
-698 IDLNLLFPINGVG
+698 IDKEKCWQKI
-711 ITTAHDSLAYQYK
+711 SY
-724 REDVEEVVK
+724 
-733 NIYELSCEDIKNKY
+733 
-747 NKVSWDSRDGKVEF
+747 
-761 CKKSIMQT
+761 
-769 GINNEL
+769 
-775 FVQVNFRPF
+775 RPF
-784 DYRWTYYTGIS
+784 DIRETFYSG
-795 KGFIGWP
+795 KQNGFVCNGRYN
-802 VEQVMKHFINKKN
+802 VMKHNLNPNFALQLTNKN
-815 IGLVFS
+815 
-821 RQSIKHWNNIFITEL
+821 RQL
-836 IGEFN
+836 
-841 LTGSAGSLGSGY
+841 SLGYCFISTFISDR
-853 YHPLYLYPDENSLT
+853 HLLDSAADSMKSIPLYLYPDENSLT
-867 NEPVPNFNMDIIKDI
+867 NERTPN
-882 EKSLNLNFGNW
+882 LNLEI
-893 TLVQSLEKAGGTEV
+893 VKEIEEKLGLKFV
-907 PLPKEKIGVSEVLL
+907 NEKIEDSTTFAPIDIL
-921 PKKEF
+921 
-926 QALDLFDYIYAVL
+926 DYIYAVL
-939 HSPNYR
+939 HSPSYR

-977 RSLHLLEDTSIDERI
+977 RSLHLLEDTSLDERI

-1002 IKNSLNKKDFSIEDE
+1002 IKNSLNKKDFSVEDE

-1058 LNRADMKHYNRIINA
+1058 LSRADMKHYNRIINA